1 MKKTLKYRVRRKCQ
15 VMAYNILTP
24 EILSKIYFKIVL
36 KKKLNLENPKSFNEK
51 LQWLK
56 LYHWPQHKDA
66 VICADKYKVRDYLLD
81 KGYGEY
87 VNELYGVW
95 KSADDIDWDNLPQ
108 QFVLKCN
115 HGCGYNILCPDK
127 SKLNIE
133 ETKKQLNKWLKEDFS
148 KFNAEPH
155 YAKIEPRIIC
165 EKFLGGNIVNYN
177 IFCCNGKPE
186 FFSVIEGLG
195 GGTDEALTYYYAD
208 GRRAEFYSEAY
219 PQSDKPLPDALGKMK
234 ELAQQIAKEFPFVR
248 VDFFEVDGKILFSEL
263 TFTPGG
269 ALIPFTPS
277 EYDDKL
283 GSCLDISNEM
293 NMWRQKNAGK

>member
-1 MKKTLKYRVRRKCQ
+1 MKKSLIYKIRRKGQ
-15 VMAYNILTP
+15 IIAYSILGKEVM
-24 EILSKIYFKIVL
+24 SKIYFKIVL
-36 KKKLNLENPKSFNEK
+36 KKKLDLKNPQSFNEK

-56 LYHWPQHKDA
+56 LYRWPKDENA
-66 VICADKYKVRDYLLD
+66 IKCADKYRVREYLQER
-81 KGYGEY
+81 GYSEY

-95 KSADDIDWDNLPQ
+95 KNAEDIDWDALPE

-127 SKLNIE
+127 SKLDIKK
-133 ETKKQLNKWLKEDFS
+133 TKKQLNQWLKEDFS

-155 YAKIEPRIIC
+155 YNKIEPRIIC

-195 GGTDEALTYYYAD
+195 GGSDEALTYYYAD
-208 GRRAEFYSEAY
+208 ERKAEFYSAAY
-219 PQSDKPLPDALGKMK
+219 PQSEKSLPACLGKMK
-234 ELAQQIAKEFPFVR
+234 EIAAEVAKAFPFVR
-248 VDFFEVDGKILFSEL
+248 VDFFEVEGKIYFSEL

-269 ALIPFTPS
+269 ALIPFTPR
-277 EYDDKL
+277 EYDEKL
-283 GSCLDISNEM
+283 GKLLDISNEM
-293 NMWRQKNAGK
+293 NV